1 MLARVAWLRT
11 PGKKL
16 CVFTVSP
23 HRVGIRPGVKDLPPD
38 PIVTMDERADGI
50 LRAACFHLTESDH
63 HMSNLVVP
71 PAASALGTFA
81 SLQGMRLPSAPVRS
95 EVVAPTPPTESPEV
109 TAMRAQ
115 LAALKLENE
124 TLAAQREADKAAK
137 ARNITIKIGE
147 KGGVVVSGLGRFP
160 TTLYADQWP
169 LLLAAGPTI
178 LAFIDAH
185 KAELKFKP

>member
-1 MLARVAWLRT
+1 MA
-11 PGKKL
+11 
-16 CVFTVSP
+16 
-23 HRVGIRPGVKDLPPD
+23 DL
-38 PIVTMDERADGI
+38 T
-50 LRAACFHLTESDH
+50 
-63 HMSNLVVP
+63 VP
-71 PAASALGTFA
+71 PAASTLGTFA
-81 SLQGMRLPSAPVRS
+81 SLSGMRLPNAPVKS
-95 EVVAPTPPTESPEV
+95 EVVAPTPPTPPTESPEV